1 MPNAATFAARSH
13 KQAPC
18 PPSPLSSCPS
28 PSLCLAVKELRQWWG
43 VGKGVF
49 GFLISHY
56 AGWKILVRLLVAS
69 SVFKMKNEATAAC
82 GTHQRHICVCGCMC
96 VCTAGNLSHS
106 LGIAPPPSLSA
117 AACLP
122 AALPVDYSI
131 NLIMRC
137 QSFRCLCASV
147 SCLDLSLYPS
157 PSSTSP
163 SPFV

>member
-1 MPNAATFAARSH
+1 MTPFPLRLPLPLQLSL
-13 KQAPC
+13 
-18 PPSPLSSCPS
+18 PLSLLLTLLPAEKCQTRRHSQRVRTSRGPTPLPLSTILS

-43 VGKGVF
+43 VGEGVF

-106 LGIAPPPSLSA
+106 LGIAPPSLCC
-117 AACLP
+117 CLP
-122 AALPVDYSI
+122 ACLLRCPWI
-131 NLIMRC
+131 TQLI
-137 QSFRCLCASV
+137 
-147 SCLDLSLYPS
+147 
-157 PSSTSP
+157 
-163 SPFV
+163 